1 MRFAIGDI
9 HGCLN
14 KLKNLMTQIDPC
26 AEDTLIF
33 LGDYI
38 DRGPDSKGVVDY
50 LINLPKRTGAECIY
64 LKGNHEHMMLDY
76 FEGKNEY
83 WLTNGAYQTLLSY
96 LKSPDP
102 ESSETYTEFGDAEML
117 AAINEAGHMEFFK
130 NLKLFHEDEEYIY
143 VHAGLERDKAL
154 EEQDP
159 DVVLWVRN
167 QFILRPTGRDKKVI
181 FGHTWNEDFSPSIFV
196 DKIGIDTGACY
207 GGPLTALSLPSEIY
221 YDTDEAP
228 RNTGK

>member
-9 HGCLN
+9 HGCLD
-14 KLKNLMTQIDPC
+14 KLKSLMTQIGPC

-143 VHAGLERDKAL
+143 VHAGFERGTPYDQ
-154 EEQDP
+154 QDA
-159 DVVLWVRN
+159 DTVLWVRYN
-167 QFILRPTGRDKKVI
+167 FINKPTDLDKKVI
-181 FGHTWNEDFSPSIFV
+181 FGHTPEDSFTPIMRV
-196 DKIGIDTGACY
+196 DKIGIDTGACF
-207 GGPLTALSLPSEIY
+207 GGPLTAINLPNEIFY
-221 YDTDEAP
+221 ES
-228 RNTGK
+228 K